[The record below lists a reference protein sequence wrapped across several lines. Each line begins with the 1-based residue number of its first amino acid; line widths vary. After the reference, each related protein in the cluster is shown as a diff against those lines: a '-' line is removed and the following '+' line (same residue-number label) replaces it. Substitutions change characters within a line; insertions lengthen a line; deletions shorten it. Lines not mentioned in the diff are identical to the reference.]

1 MVSINF
7 RDTLNK
13 ELKNPEFKLGYNELE
28 DEFKAIEALID
39 ARIATRTY
47 PSTASLKMG
56 VKQSAI
62 SRIGSV
68 VLNIKYRTIL
78 SYLRAYGKA

>member
-39 ARIATRTY
+39 VRIAT
-47 PSTASLKMG
+47 
-56 VKQSAI
+56 
-62 SRIGSV
+62 
-68 VLNIKYRTIL
+68 VLTQAQLARKWVL
-78 SYLRAYGKA
+78 SNKLFHE